1 MWISTEYS
9 KQRGASAL
17 ETSFAVVPVLLV
29 CMLGLEFV
37 HAHQTKQLVSLA
49 LHEAAR
55 TASVTAADHQKVERA
70 FALALS
76 PLFTPAGQHFSPL
89 ARQEATLTRYQRLY
103 ALPLWQ
109 LERTEVD
116 VLGARPNE
124 YRVVQLDL
132 IYLHEPLQSWL
143 RKVLQQSARWLSTG
157 ANGLTAQAQ
166 RQGLIALRLSRRA
179 VVHSDSVQPRPTP
192 VLEGTLQQPQQGL
205 NERQVLN
212 VRQGLDE
219 RELPMQGLQP
229 RPTSQDVATSI
240 PFSQRSEA
248 RAKTLQTA
256 TLAQTAADSRP
267 KAQRNSIAGETGPSK
282 TSSLVPLKQ
291 EAEKEDLCG
300 VLLCCLP

>member
-1 MWISTEYS
+1 MRISTDYS
-9 KQRGASAL
+9 KQRGVSAL

-205 NERQVLN
+205 
-212 VRQGLDE
+212 DE

-282 TSSLVPLKQ
+282 TSSLVPLRQ